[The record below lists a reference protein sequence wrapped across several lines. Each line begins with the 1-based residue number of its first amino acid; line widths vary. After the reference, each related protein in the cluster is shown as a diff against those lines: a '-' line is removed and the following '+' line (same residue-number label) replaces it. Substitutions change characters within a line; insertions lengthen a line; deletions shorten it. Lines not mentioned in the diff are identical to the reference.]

1 MMLKKTLLIPR
12 LAVACGLFLLTA
24 CRGNPNSL
32 QIKLLVGSAL
42 GDFCHQAAQN
52 FNATQPQLDNG
63 KAFQVGCEAKGSG
76 DVVTKVVSLATQLKN
91 GTLQADAAD
100 FPTIIS
106 LDGDIYHSQLI
117 YRMNQL
123 FPGQNYIPEVT
134 ESPLVANTPM
144 VWMAQVDVAGEL
156 RQAAKKHGVIQP
168 VLPLAVQYVH
178 TVPTRSNSGLQ
189 TLVAQYANISGKR
202 PEELTVADV
211 QKLQPQMQQIHNQ
224 IIGYGIS
231 TNSLAQA
238 IIKNDQFKNFV
249 GLVYESSVIAVN
261 SALPPDKPRY
271 QAVYPRATFTSNMR
285 TILPNA
291 PWVSADEKAAAAK
304 FINYWRSPATQKLA
318 TDLGLRP
325 GTPGVA
331 LGAKFTPEFGVD
343 SQAKYDSLRSP
354 QPEVV
359 EIILEAWQE
368 AVKK

>member
-1 MMLKKTLLIPR
+1 M
-12 LAVACGLFLLTA
+12 
-24 CRGNPNSL
+24 
-32 QIKLLVGSAL
+32 
-42 GDFCHQAAQN
+42 
-52 FNATQPQLDNG
+52 
-63 KAFQVGCEAKGSG
+63 
-76 DVVTKVVSLATQLKN
+76 
-91 GTLQADAAD
+91 QADAAD

-123 FPGQNYIPEVT
+123 FPGQNYLPEVT

-144 VWMAQVDVAGEL
+144 VLMAKVDVAGEL

-168 VLPLAVQYVH
+168 VPPLAVQYVH

-211 QKLQPQMQQIHNQ
+211 QKLQPQMQQIHSQ

-238 IIKNDQFKNFV
+238 IIKNDQFKNSV

-285 TILPNA
+285 TILPHA
-291 PWVSADEKAAAAK
+291 PWISADENAAAAK
-304 FINYWRSPATQKLA
+304 FITYWRSPTTQKLA

-359 EIILEAWQE
+359 AVILKAWQE